1 MSYYIAPIP
10 SLQIE
15 SSDVFIPD
23 TIILPLG
30 IMPPPGL
37 NHPEGYLEIVRP
49 IYNNMILPSGST
61 ISNEYNIKISLGFTI
76 IKKNTYEQ
84 NLAILHHQIGMVTSD
99 FLIKHIEMFDLKQ
112 LLQFINRDNSLEEI
126 QHIVVN
132 SVELEIIV
140 RLIIISYFEWLNL
153 GGKFKMILFDNLSKY
168 ANLVEKMRDIISIC
182 VIFKILKY

>member
-1 MSYYIAPIP
+1 
-10 SLQIE
+10 
-15 SSDVFIPD
+15 
-23 TIILPLG
+23 
-30 IMPPPGL
+30 
-37 NHPEGYLEIVRP
+37 
-49 IYNNMILPSGST
+49 
-61 ISNEYNIKISLGFTI
+61 
-76 IKKNTYEQ
+76 
-84 NLAILHHQIGMVTSD
+84 
-99 FLIKHIEMFDLKQ
+99 MFDLKQ